1 MNPTKEET
9 YYILKHEM
17 GYVTVP
23 MPDALFSIYQYFTE
37 DPMKA
42 TRFTTSFIA
51 EKAIE
56 RNKSITRDSIRSGSE
71 LLLVDVIS
79 QSEVKKLKIKTTFE
93 VED

>member
-1 MNPTKEET
+1 MNQSIEET
-9 YYILKHEM
+9 YYILKHKM

-23 MPDALFSIYQYFTE
+23 MPDALFSVYQYFTE
-37 DPMKA
+37 DPLKA
-42 TRFTTSFIA
+42 TRFTTRFIA

-79 QSEVKKLKIKTTFE
+79 ACTVKELKIHTEYE
-93 VED
+93 VEE